1 MGRRSGRAESLSTL
15 NDAETAALA
24 SALFEGS
31 LDPSFGS
38 GDGKVTTSLATGYVT
53 IRGAALQ

>member
-1 MGRRSGRAESLSTL
+1 MSGSARGIAESLSTL

-31 LDPSFGS
+31 AEHLLHAMSAGHRP
-38 GDGKVTTSLATGYVT
+38 A
-53 IRGAALQ
+53 